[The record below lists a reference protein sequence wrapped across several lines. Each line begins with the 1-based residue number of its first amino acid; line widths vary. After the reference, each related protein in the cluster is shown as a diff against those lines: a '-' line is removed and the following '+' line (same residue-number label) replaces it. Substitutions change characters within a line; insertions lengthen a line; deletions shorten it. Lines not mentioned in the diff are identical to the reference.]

1 LTHPNEVIQMLRES
15 NVLSIMGNH
24 DQRVAE
30 TSAITKTAIN
40 AMTTDEIFSK
50 GFLAFNNLE
59 ITSKNKD
66 YLKNFTKQ
74 LKLRCNNFELLMVH
88 GSPTKID
95 EYLYPDSEK
104 LIEISKKVDEDVI
117 ISGHTHSPYHL
128 IKNGRHFINPGSVGK
143 PKDRRYE
150 ATYMILDI
158 TEQIQSN
165 VVQVNY
171 PIEELIKAI
180 KNNPFVSN
188 GLIDH
193 LKEGY

>member
-1 LTHPNEVIQMLRES
+1 MTHPNEVIQMLRES

-150 ATYMILDI
+150 ATYMTLDI

-165 VVQVNY
+165 IVQVDY

>member
-1 LTHPNEVIQMLRES
+1 MLRES

-104 LIEISKKVDEDVI
+104 LIEISKKVDEDFI